1 MRTLAYFSLLIG
13 LVLGTSDR
21 TLAQEITFKASV
33 DRTSIAAG
41 EQLKLTIALSNTQER
56 FGAPDL
62 GGLVIVQ
69 GPFESSNM
77 SIFNGR
83 MSSTITRTWVLT
95 AAQPGRY
102 TIGPAKVKVG
112 GGYIQTDPITIEVT
126 KGAAT
131 RPSDPNA
138 TLGQQRD
145 PNLFTTIS
153 LSKSKGY
160 VGEQVVATYMLYS
173 RYNNLQSVS
182 KELPKIS
189 NAWTEEV
196 DLGELHWEEKMQKIN
211 GLPYRV
217 AVLRKQV
224 LFPQRSGKLRI
235 EPFEQTCVIDRSFFN
250 QGRTVEVRSNAVE
263 YTVLDLPSGA
273 PADFSGAVGELQM
286 TVTASRTRLQEN
298 ESVDLTVR
306 FSGRT
311 NLKLLEAPAIA
322 LPNDIETFEPKVTDR
337 ITVNGNGMS
346 GSREYQFLLIP
357 RHEGN
362 YELPPVTVS
371 YFDTQIGDYKTL
383 SSGPT
388 MIEVLP
394 GDGSA
399 TTTLPQR
406 PAQSDIQLLE
416 KDIRHIRTGDLELE
430 PVGHEL
436 FASPAWIAG
445 MTAPAIA
452 FMLLL
457 AWRRKQARE
466 AQDIA
471 GSRRKAADRTARRH
485 LKLAEQALQSNDR
498 EVFYSAL
505 SKALGGYMADKFG
518 TGITTNASETIR
530 RRLADAPDS
539 EQLATNYQRLITAC
553 DMARFAPVEEVP
565 RATLFNEAAALIGTI
580 EQRTRS

>member
-1 MRTLAYFSLLIG
+1 MRTLAYFTLLIG

-33 DRTSIAAG
+33 DRNSIAAG

-112 GGYIQTDPITIEVT
+112 GGYIQTDPISIEVT

-196 DLGELHWEEKMQKIN
+196 DLGELHWEEKMQTIN

-250 QGRTVEVRSNAVE
+250 PGRTVEVRSNAVE
-263 YTVLDLPSGA
+263 YTVLDLPPGA

-311 NLKLLEAPAIA
+311 NLKLLGSPALA

-445 MTAPAIA
+445 MTTPAIA

-471 GSRRKAADRTARRH
+471 GSRRKTAERTARRH

-530 RRLADAPDS
+530 KRLTDAPDGD
-539 EQLATNYQRLITAC
+539 QLATNYQRLITAC

-565 RATLFNEAAALIGTI
+565 RAALFNEAAALIGTI

>member
-1 MRTLAYFSLLIG
+1 MRTLAYFTLLIG

-33 DRTSIAAG
+33 DRNSIAAG

-196 DLGELHWEEKMQKIN
+196 DLGELHWEEKMQTIN

-250 QGRTVEVRSNAVE
+250 PGRTVEVRSNAVE
-263 YTVLDLPSGA
+263 YTVLDLPPGA

-311 NLKLLEAPAIA
+311 NLKLLGSPALA

-445 MTAPAIA
+445 MTTPAVA

-471 GSRRKAADRTARRH
+471 GSRRKAAERTARRH

-530 RRLADAPDS
+530 KRLTDAPDGD
-539 EQLATNYQRLITAC
+539 QLATNYQRLITAC

-565 RATLFNEAAALIGTI
+565 RAALFNEAAALIGTI

>member
-196 DLGELHWEEKMQKIN
+196 DLGELHWEEKMQTIN

-250 QGRTVEVRSNAVE
+250 QCRTVEVRSNAVE

>member
-1 MRTLAYFSLLIG
+1 
-13 LVLGTSDR
+13 
-21 TLAQEITFKASV
+21 
-33 DRTSIAAG
+33 
-41 EQLKLTIALSNTQER
+41 
-56 FGAPDL
+56 
-62 GGLVIVQ
+62 
-69 GPFESSNM
+69 
-77 SIFNGR
+77 
-83 MSSTITRTWVLT
+83 
-95 AAQPGRY
+95 
-102 TIGPAKVKVG
+102 
-112 GGYIQTDPITIEVT
+112 
-126 KGAAT
+126 
-131 RPSDPNA
+131 
-138 TLGQQRD
+138 
-145 PNLFTTIS
+145 
-153 LSKSKGY
+153 
-160 VGEQVVATYMLYS
+160 
-173 RYNNLQSVS
+173 
-182 KELPKIS
+182 
-189 NAWTEEV
+189 
-196 DLGELHWEEKMQKIN
+196 
-211 GLPYRV
+211 
-217 AVLRKQV
+217 
-224 LFPQRSGKLRI
+224 
-235 EPFEQTCVIDRSFFN
+235 
-250 QGRTVEVRSNAVE
+250 
-263 YTVLDLPSGA
+263 
-273 PADFSGAVGELQM
+273 M

-311 NLKLLEAPAIA
+311 NLKLLEAPAIG

-445 MTAPAIA
+445 MTTPAIA

>member
-1 MRTLAYFSLLIG
+1 
-13 LVLGTSDR
+13 
-21 TLAQEITFKASV
+21 
-33 DRTSIAAG
+33 
-41 EQLKLTIALSNTQER
+41 
-56 FGAPDL
+56 
-62 GGLVIVQ
+62 
-69 GPFESSNM
+69 M

-196 DLGELHWEEKMQKIN
+196 DLGELHWEEKMQTIN

>member
-1 MRTLAYFSLLIG
+1 MRTLAYFTLLIG

-33 DRTSIAAG
+33 DRNSIAAG

-196 DLGELHWEEKMQKIN
+196 DLGELHWEEKMQTIN

-250 QGRTVEVRSNAVE
+250 PGRTVEVRSNAVE
-263 YTVLDLPSGA
+263 YTVLDLPPGA

-311 NLKLLEAPAIA
+311 NLKLLGSPALA

-445 MTAPAIA
+445 MTTPAIA

-471 GSRRKAADRTARRH
+471 GSRRKTADRTARRH

-530 RRLADAPDS
+530 KRLTDAPDGD
-539 EQLATNYQRLITAC
+539 QLATNYQRLITAC

-565 RATLFNEAAALIGTI
+565 RAALFNEAAALIGTI

>member
-1 MRTLAYFSLLIG
+1 KNT
-13 LVLGTSDR
+13 
-21 TLAQEITFKASV
+21 
-33 DRTSIAAG
+33 
-41 EQLKLTIALSNTQER
+41 KLS
-56 FGAPDL
+56 
-62 GGLVIVQ
+62 
-69 GPFESSNM
+69 
-77 SIFNGR
+77 
-83 MSSTITRTWVLT
+83 
-95 AAQPGRY
+95 
-102 TIGPAKVKVG
+102 K
-112 GGYIQTDPITIEVT
+112 
-126 KGAAT
+126 
-131 RPSDPNA
+131 
-138 TLGQQRD
+138 QREHKK
-145 PNLFTTIS
+145 NTTIS

-196 DLGELHWEEKMQKIN
+196 DLGELHWEEKMQTIN
-211 GLPYRV
+211 GLPYRG

-371 YFDTQIGDYKTL
+371 YFDT
-383 SSGPT
+383 
-388 MIEVLP
+388 
-394 GDGSA
+394 
-399 TTTLPQR
+399 
-406 PAQSDIQLLE
+406 
-416 KDIRHIRTGDLELE
+416 
-430 PVGHEL
+430 
-436 FASPAWIAG
+436 
-445 MTAPAIA
+445 
-452 FMLLL
+452 
-457 AWRRKQARE
+457 
-466 AQDIA
+466 
-471 GSRRKAADRTARRH
+471 
-485 LKLAEQALQSNDR
+485 
-498 EVFYSAL
+498 
-505 SKALGGYMADKFG
+505 
-518 TGITTNASETIR
+518 
-530 RRLADAPDS
+530 
-539 EQLATNYQRLITAC
+539 
-553 DMARFAPVEEVP
+553 
-565 RATLFNEAAALIGTI
+565 
-580 EQRTRS
+580 

>member
-196 DLGELHWEEKMQKIN
+196 DLGELHWEEKMQTIN

-383 SSGPT
+383 SSRPT

>member
-196 DLGELHWEEKMQKIN
+196 DLGELHWEEKMQTIN